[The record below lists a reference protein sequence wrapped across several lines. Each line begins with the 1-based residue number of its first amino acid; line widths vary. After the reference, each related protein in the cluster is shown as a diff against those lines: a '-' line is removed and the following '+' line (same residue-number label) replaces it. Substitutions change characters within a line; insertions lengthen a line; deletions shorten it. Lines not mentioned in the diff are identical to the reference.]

1 MDIEDKERMGSC
13 KEGARKNHCVAVQI
27 EDLMKAVGRLNS
39 KEAAGM
45 DGVPGIIIKLIFKH
59 RAHDVLNMINFIYE
73 KAKYLG
79 SPPSTFILA
88 HQYLTCNEQS
98 MGEQFQNFHRFFCR
112 GRSTV
117 NSDFCR
123 KKNLICILMAIDNK
137 NAFTILRR
145 ETIINKAK

>member
-73 KAKYLG
+73 KGKIPRIASIHLHIGPSVSYL
-79 SPPSTFILA
+79 
-88 HQYLTCNEQS
+88 Q
-98 MGEQFQNFHRFFCR
+98 
-112 GRSTV
+112 
-117 NSDFCR
+117 
-123 KKNLICILMAIDNK
+123 
-137 NAFTILRR
+137 
-145 ETIINKAK
+145 